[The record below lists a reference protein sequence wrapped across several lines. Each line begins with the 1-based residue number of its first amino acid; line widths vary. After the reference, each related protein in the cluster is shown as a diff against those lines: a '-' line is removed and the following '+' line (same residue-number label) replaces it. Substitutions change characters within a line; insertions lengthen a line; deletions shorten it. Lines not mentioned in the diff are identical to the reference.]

1 MMECPFCEH
10 DETWVT
16 DTRNGGK
23 CSIRRRR
30 ECRKC
35 EQRFTTYEIVEGSGP
50 TDERPLSDLL
60 AEYID
65 ILNGS
70 ELFAE
75 RDFLREHQGNTR
87 LIRLAKMSKRIKSA
101 LDEV

>member
-1 MMECPFCEH
+1 MA
-10 DETWVT
+10 
-16 DTRNGGK
+16 
-23 CSIRRRR
+23 
-30 ECRKC
+30 
-35 EQRFTTYEIVEGSGP
+35 GS
-50 TDERPLSDLL
+50 RSLSDLL

-70 ELFAE
+70 GPTDE
-75 RDFLREHQGNTR
+75 REFLREHAQNSR